1 MYHNLYSYFAID
13 KHLNSF
19 QLLVITKKA
28 TKDILVPIS
37 TYSCVLFTLQITL
50 HLLTSGMSSGLGVI
64 GLWDFGPLSPRLS
77 ILGKVSLPFPP

>member
-19 QLLVITKKA
+19 QLLVITNKA

-50 HLLTSGMSSGLGVI
+50 HFTNYSSFAHQWNELWIGSHWTL
-64 GLWDFGPLSPRLS
+64 GLWTSES
-77 ILGKVSLPFPP
+77 